1 MASTVTGAAQSTSTY
16 TLPSN
21 LKTTAQAKTEAEQKA
36 LTGDGGA
43 MGQTA
48 FLTLFTTQLK
58 SQNPLDPMNNEAFV
72 AQLAQFSQLEATT
85 KMSDN
90 VQNLVSSMSNDRMSS
105 ASGLLGKKVAIPD
118 GKAILTN
125 AQPVDGTVTLDK
137 DVDSISLK
145 VFAADGSVVRTGDI
159 GPQKKGDFNFSWD
172 GKDSNGAAVADGVYR
187 IEATVSSLGV
197 SSKPP
202 VSTMAPV
209 RSVTTDA
216 TTGDMQVEFDDG
228 TTQSLSQVKRVG
240 L

>member
-21 LKTTAQAKTEAEQKA
+21 IKTTAQAKTEAEQKA
-36 LTGDGGA
+36 LTSDGGA

-105 ASGLLGKKVAIPD
+105 ASGLIGKKVAIPD

-125 AQPVDGTVTLDK
+125 AQPVDGVVNLDK
-137 DVDSISLK
+137 DVDY
-145 VFAADGSVVRTGDI
+145 G
-159 GPQKKGDFNFSWD
+159 
-172 GKDSNGAAVADGVYR
+172 
-187 IEATVSSLGV
+187 IE
-197 SSKPP
+197 
-202 VSTMAPV
+202 
-209 RSVTTDA
+209 
-216 TTGDMQVEFDDG
+216 QNH
-228 TTQSLSQVKRVG
+228 
-240 L
+240 